1 MHKVDEKMKQPEH
14 YITIQRSQLTR
25 FPKTKDRALVEKM
38 CLLNCKNDLRGLNYN
53 KYGKKG
59 HAIYPISKVFCDNFL
74 LSTPSKIENKK
85 NSLVGLYN
93 QRIHT
98 VLVIHNQKA
107 FIKAVGYS
115 TDGRQRYK
123 VSCNSIPLD
132 AVIDVLKD
140 EELLQND
147 ILLEDVDITQDFA
160 GCFNKAE
167 VTSAMS
173 GSGFHI
179 QGELYNGKE
188 EGTVL
193 DSSLCVR
200 DNCLTY
206 CYGEDDEKTRSTIYY
221 KFAQ

>member
-74 LSTPSKIENKK
+74 LSTPFNIENKK

-93 QRIHT
+93 QCIHT
-98 VLVIHNQKA
+98 VLVKHNQRA

-132 AVIDVLKD
+132 AVIAVLKD
-140 EELLQND
+140 EEL
-147 ILLEDVDITQDFA
+147 
-160 GCFNKAE
+160 
-167 VTSAMS
+167 
-173 GSGFHI
+173 
-179 QGELYNGKE
+179 
-188 EGTVL
+188 
-193 DSSLCVR
+193 
-200 DNCLTY
+200 
-206 CYGEDDEKTRSTIYY
+206 
-221 KFAQ
+221 